1 MESSKDTQPHLAD
14 VDEGEDLTA
23 KLEKN
28 NIELR
33 DGNIA
38 YDIERPLF
46 ETDNCIDL
54 AELKKEFTRKI
65 NFKDGSALAEGIPA
79 ITGLP
84 PTKYL
89 TDKSD
94 DVD

>member
-1 MESSKDTQPHLAD
+1 MESSKDKEHHAD
-14 VDEGEDLTA
+14 VDEDDLNA

-33 DGNIA
+33 EGNIA

-46 ETDNCIDL
+46 DTDSCIDL
-54 AELKKEFTRKI
+54 AELKKEFARKI
-65 NFKDGSALAEGIPA
+65 NLKDGSGLTEGVPA

-89 TDKSD
+89 TDKSE

>member
-1 MESSKDTQPHLAD
+1 MESSKDSQHHLAD
-14 VDEGEDLTA
+14 VDEGKDLSA
-23 KLEKN
+23 KREKN

-38 YDIERPLF
+38 YDIEGPLF

-54 AELKKEFTRKI
+54 AELKKEFARKI
-65 NFKDGSALAEGIPA
+65 NLKDGSALTEGIPA

-84 PTKYL
+84 ATKYL

>member
-1 MESSKDTQPHLAD
+1 MESSKDKEHHAD
-14 VDEGEDLTA
+14 VDEDDLNA

-33 DGNIA
+33 EGNIA

-46 ETDNCIDL
+46 DTDSCIDL
-54 AELKKEFTRKI
+54 AELKKEFARKI
-65 NFKDGSALAEGIPA
+65 NLKDGSGLAEGIPA

-84 PTKYL
+84 STKYL
-89 TDKSD
+89 TDKSE